1 MAATVLDP
9 GPTVPP
15 ADILLTHGYFIDE
28 DPHERKVMKPYPPLG
43 LLYLSAYL
51 KQQGLRPLVHDGTFG
66 RRAELLDRIAGRP
79 APVVGI
85 YTNLM
90 TRPAVLDI
98 VAAARRVGM
107 RVVLGGPE
115 AANHLQAYLEHGA
128 DVVVIGEGELTLVE
142 LLGGLLGRVDRP
154 LSAIEGIAYLDADG
168 RLVQTPPRP
177 ALRNID
183 LLPWPDREAIDLRAY
198 LDCWRQHHGRSAIN
212 LITARGC
219 PYTCRWCS
227 HGVFGFNHARRSP
240 SDVAAEVAQLVA
252 TYQPDLLWYSDDVF
266 TISPRWLSA
275 YRAALEARGLRL
287 PFECITRADRM
298 NAEVARDLAA
308 MGCFRVWLGSES
320 GSQRILDAMDR
331 RVTLAQVRDAT
342 RWLQAEGIA
351 VGMFFMWGYPGE
363 TLADIRATVR
373 HVVDC
378 DPDVVLSTTA
388 YPIAGTP
395 FQQEVADRAV
405 ALKPWREGSDR
416 DQALRGRHSRRYY
429 ALASRWLGAAH
440 RLQRLRR
447 LGEPR
452 AQPARWRRSLALRA
466 EIAAARLGMGLT
478 SLEREA

>member
-1 MAATVLDP
+1 MAPTRPEPVADEP
-9 GPTVPP
+9 G

-28 DPHERKVMKPYPPLG
+28 DLHERKVMKPYPPLG

-51 KQQGLRPLVHDGTFG
+51 KQQGYRPLVYDGTFG
-66 RRAELLDRIAGRP
+66 RRSELLDHIARRP
-79 APVVGI
+79 APVIGI

-98 VAAARRVGM
+98 VAAARRAGM

-115 AANHLQAYLEHGA
+115 AANHLRAYLEHGA
-128 DVVVIGEGELTLVE
+128 DVIVIGEGELTLAE
-142 LLGGLLGRVDRP
+142 LLEALRRDGSGALAAV
-154 LSAIEGIAYLDADG
+154 AGIAYLGEDG
-168 RLVQTPPRP
+168 DLVQTAPRP
-177 ALRNID
+177 AMRSID
-183 LLPWPDREAIDLRAY
+183 LLPWPDRAAIDLQAY
-198 LDCWRQHHGRSAIN
+198 LDCWRRHHGRSAIN

-240 SDVAAEVAQLVA
+240 ADVAAEVAHLVDA
-252 TYQPDLLWYSDDVF
+252 YRPDLLWYADDVF

-275 YRAALEARGLRL
+275 YRDALEARGLRL
-287 PFECITRADRM
+287 PFECITRADRVTE
-298 NAEVARDLAA
+298 AVARDLAA

-331 RVTLAQVRDAT
+331 RVTLAQVRNAT

-373 HVVDC
+373 HVVAC

-395 FQQEVADRAV
+395 FQQEVADRSV
-405 ALKPWREGSDR
+405 PLKPWHEGSDR

-447 LGEPR
+447 PGEVHSSAR
-452 AQPARWRRSLALRA
+452 RWRRSLALRA
-466 EIAAARLGMGLT
+466 EIALARLGMGLVG
-478 SLEREA
+478 LEREA